1 MQRPLCYNIGAVAL
15 TVEEVRKIARLARLQ
30 LTQAEELRYAQQLS
44 AVLDYAGRLKE
55 VDTSEIPPT
64 ATVLP
69 LKAPLRRDEVRP
81 SPPRERL
88 LSNAPEAET
97 GMFRVPRVLEEQ
109 P

>member
-1 MQRPLCYNIGAVAL
+1 MQRPLCYNTGAVAL

-88 LSNAPEAET
+88 MSNAPEAET

>member
-1 MQRPLCYNIGAVAL
+1 MQRPLCYNTDALAL

-30 LTQAEELRYAQQLS
+30 LTQAEERRYAQQLS
-44 AVLDYAGRLKE
+44 AVLDYASRLKE

-69 LKAPLRRDEVRP
+69 LQAPLRTDEVRP
-81 SPPRERL
+81 STPRERL
-88 LSNAPEAET
+88 LSNAPAAED

>member
-1 MQRPLCYNIGAVAL
+1 MQRPLCYNTGAVGL

>member
-1 MQRPLCYNIGAVAL
+1 MAL
-15 TVEEVRKIARLARLQ
+15 TVEEVRKIAHLARLQ
-30 LTQAEELRYAQQLS
+30 LTQAEERRYAQQLS

-69 LKAPLRRDEVRP
+69 LKAPLRTDEVRP
-81 SPPRERL
+81 STPRERL
-88 LSNAPEAET
+88 LSNAPAAEDD
-97 GMFRVPRVLEEQ
+97 MFRVPRVLEEQ